1 MRTTMGSARKLH
13 LDRAAR
19 IAGEAFAFEEPDAG
33 PAAKSSTFGSSLLWL
48 SIAAVAVLGLGF
60 AF

>member
-1 MRTTMGSARKLH
+1 MRTTVGPARKLH

-19 IAGEAFAFEEPDAG
+19 IAGEAFAFDEPDTT
-33 PAAKSSTFGSSLLWL
+33 PAVKSSTFGSSVLWL
-48 SIAAVAVLGLGF
+48 SIAAVAILGLGF